1 MKIFSKRHESNLLML
16 SLLLAGICLIGASLQ
31 KINLQFLLA
40 QSFQDN
46 QLVAKV
52 DPAHNDDGPKT

>member
-1 MKIFSKRHESNLLML
+1 MKTFSKHHQPNLPML
-16 SLLLAGICLIGASLQ
+16 SLLLVGMCLMAASLQ

-46 QLVAKV
+46 QLIAKV
-52 DPAHNDDGPKT
+52 DPVHNDDGPKT